1 MSGLLLLIVQTMTS
15 VGPEA
20 RQNFMTSAYN
30 REKLLSDLEA
40 KRRGRGWGPT
50 IPLNGRSVN

>member
-40 KRRGRGWGPT
+40 KRRGRSWGPT
-50 IPLNGRSVN
+50 IPLNGI